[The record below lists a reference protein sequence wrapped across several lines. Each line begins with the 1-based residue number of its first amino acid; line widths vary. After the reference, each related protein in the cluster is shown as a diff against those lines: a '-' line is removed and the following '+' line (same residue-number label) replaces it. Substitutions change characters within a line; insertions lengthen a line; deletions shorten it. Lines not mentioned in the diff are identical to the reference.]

1 MDLSREIEE
10 MKQELVN
17 LADTKD
23 EPLKDS
29 EIYKQS
35 CAIDEKI
42 VEFIKMLKKG

>member
-23 EPLKDS
+23 DPLKDS
-29 EIYKQS
+29 EIYQQS
-35 CAIDEKI
+35 CAIDKKI
-42 VEFIKMLKKG
+42 VEYIKLLMKG